1 MKAVITGGPSVGKTT
16 IVNGLGQ
23 LGYRI
28 VNEIATQIIKE
39 GRILP
44 WVDRQKFQAEV
55 LKRQQSAEASIL
67 DFDQT
72 VILDRGLFDG
82 EAYYLHDKLP
92 VPSAFSNLDASQYD
106 VAFLI
111 EPLSFFEANEIRQN
125 ESLKFTKE
133 ISVILEHCYT
143 SRNVKVIRVPAMP
156 AVERIEFVKNQVDTM
171 KKGKATTVEQAAH
184 QAAYMF
190 RGYVPVA
197 MGSF

>member
-92 VPSAFSNLDASQYD
+92 VPSVFSNLDSSQYD

-133 ISVILEHCYT
+133 ISVILEHCYA

-156 AVERIEFVKNQVDTM
+156 AVERIEFVKSQVDTL

>member
-16 IVNGLGQ
+16 IVNGLGH

-44 WVDRQKFQAEV
+44 WVDRSKFQAEV

-92 VPSAFSNLDASQYD
+92 VPSAFSNLDSSQYD

-143 SRNVKVIRVPAMP
+143 SRNVKVVRVPAMQP
-156 AVERIEFVKNQVDTM
+156 AERIEFVKNQVESL
-171 KKGKATTVEQAAH
+171 KKGKVTSVEQAAH

-190 RGYVPVA
+190 RGYAPVA

>member
-67 DFDQT
+67 DFDQA

-92 VPSAFSNLDASQYD
+92 VPSAFGNLDASQYD
-106 VAFLI
+106 IAFLI

-133 ISVILEHCYT
+133 ISVILEHCYA
-143 SRNVKVIRVPAMP
+143 SRNVRVIRVPAMP
-156 AVERIEFVKNQVDTM
+156 AVERIEFVKNQVDTL

-190 RGYVPVA
+190 RGYAPVA

>member
-55 LKRQQSAEASIL
+55 LRRQQSAEASIL
-67 DFDQT
+67 DFEQT
-72 VILDRGLFDG
+72 VILDRGMFDG

-92 VPSAFSNLDASQYD
+92 VPSAFSNLDSSQYD

-133 ISVILEHCYT
+133 ISVILEHCYA
-143 SRNVKVIRVPAMP
+143 SRNVKVVRVPAMP
-156 AVERIEFVKNQVDTM
+156 PAERIEFVKNQVESL

-190 RGYVPVA
+190 RSYAPVA